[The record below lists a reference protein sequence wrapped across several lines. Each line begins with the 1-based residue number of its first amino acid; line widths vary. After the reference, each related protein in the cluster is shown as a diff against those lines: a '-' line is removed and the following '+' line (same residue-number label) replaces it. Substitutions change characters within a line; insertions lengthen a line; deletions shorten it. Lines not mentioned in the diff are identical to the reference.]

1 MRRHDMSEDAEV
13 KPENKKQEIITAALD
28 WLIAIA
34 VGVLVGIVM
43 VIFVVQRDNVYGD
56 SMVPTL
62 RSGYIVMTD
71 KVSTYFDN
79 YERGDIVILDG
90 ENMEGYNHGFEG

>member
-1 MRRHDMSEDAEV
+1 MRRHDKSEDAEV

-43 VIFVVQRDNVYGD
+43 VIFVVQRDNVT
-56 SMVPTL
+56 VTRWCRP
-62 RSGYIVMTD
+62 
-71 KVSTYFDN
+71 
-79 YERGDIVILDG
+79 
-90 ENMEGYNHGFEG
+90 